1 MKKALYFAGISLFAL
16 TAYVSGEK
24 GLLPSAAQAKTAAG
38 PNVVNVVAREYQYEM
53 PDSLPAGPTLF
64 HFTDDGNQLHHM
76 TIVKFEKGKTLADFG
91 ALPPG
96 PPPAWA
102 VFMGGPNTPMPKGG
116 QDEDVVDLSPGNYA
130 VMCVIPGPDGKPHVA
145 LGMIKGFTVTPST
158 EMRTMPKTDL
168 SLTLSNYKFAFSKPL
183 TAGKHAIRVINHGNQ
198 PHEAVMFRLQPGKT
212 GEDIAK
218 WVSTGMQGP
227 PPAAP
232 VAGISAE
239 APNHENT
246 LLLDVKPGDYALLC
260 FMPDA
265 KDGKPHVA
273 HGMIYNFKV
282 G

>member
-102 VFMGGPNTPMPKGG
+102 VFMGGPLRWGTPW
-116 QDEDVVDLSPGNYA
+116 
-130 VMCVIPGPDGKPHVA
+130 C
-145 LGMIKGFTVTPST
+145 
-158 EMRTMPKTDL
+158 
-168 SLTLSNYKFAFSKPL
+168 
-183 TAGKHAIRVINHGNQ
+183 
-198 PHEAVMFRLQPGKT
+198 
-212 GEDIAK
+212 
-218 WVSTGMQGP
+218 
-227 PPAAP
+227 
-232 VAGISAE
+232 
-239 APNHENT
+239 
-246 LLLDVKPGDYALLC
+246 
-260 FMPDA
+260 
-265 KDGKPHVA
+265 
-273 HGMIYNFKV
+273 
-282 G
+282 